1 MARDMKMIKPQLPI
15 SHQQDIITPI
25 NLSGR
30 KPAFSDFTDHET
42 ARFKNGDFYDSETI
56 LTIDILA
63 FTYYGHRHDKRLPL
77 DMLYMRRTNTIP
89 ERGECF

>member
-1 MARDMKMIKPQLPI
+1 MARNMKTITAQ
-15 SHQQDIITPI
+15 TPI
-25 NLSGR
+25 FYQHDIADPIKSSSR

-42 ARFKNGDFYDSETI
+42 ARFKNGDFYNSETR
-56 LTIDILA
+56 LNIDTLA